1 MTELLV
7 KQELLTLPQDVIM
20 SYQVTVFL
28 TNGDI
33 ENQYTLY
40 GYEEA
45 RELFTDLGK
54 ELPVELTCNV
64 EICKDNTHSETEYVS
79 IAKNFEELGL

>member
-1 MTELLV
+1 MTELFI
-7 KQELLTLPQDVIM
+7 KQEPVTLPQDVEM

-33 ENQYTLY
+33 EDQYTFY

-64 EICKDNTHSETEYVS
+64 EICKDNMHSETEYIR
-79 IAKNFEELGL
+79 IAKNF

>member
-1 MTELLV
+1 MTELFI
-7 KQELLTLPQDVIM
+7 KQEPVTLPKDVIM

-33 ENQYTLY
+33 EEQFTFYEY
-40 GYEEA
+40 GDAKEM
-45 RELFTDLGK
+45 FIDLCK

-64 EICKDNTHSETEYVS
+64 EICKDNMHSETEYIS
-79 IAKNFEELGL
+79 IAKNF